1 MDSHS
6 NIISL
11 AKIRKRTQA
20 PPMSW
25 KASKPV
31 KKPKGVRRTER
42 LTSGAT
48 SGWLQSRNKKAPPT
62 IDLVSDDDEDVRPG
76 VRYVVC
82 ELRPLPARVDSP
94 SSDETEDGFLDEAEV
109 ARAKE
114 LYVANLRQGQAEQRE
129 RELMDKEDILSV
141 SFNRPLKR
149 SRAAFFN

>member
-1 MDSHS
+1 
-6 NIISL
+6 
-11 AKIRKRTQA
+11 
-20 PPMSW
+20 MSW
-25 KASKPV
+25 KPSKPV

-48 SGWLQSRNKKAPPT
+48 SGWLQTRNKKAPT
-62 IDLVSDDDEDVRPG
+62 AIDLVSDDDKDVRPG

-82 ELRPLPARVDSP
+82 EPRPLPARVDSP
-94 SSDETEDGFLDEAEV
+94 SSDETEDGCWDEAEV

-114 LYVANLRQGQAEQRE
+114 LYVANLRQGQLEQRE

-149 SRAAFFN
+149 SRVAFFD